1 MAYQFA
7 LEGEVAEAFALLKTS
22 ERLALI
28 AAFRSLAVNP
38 DQLPDEDLIRSG
50 FLIHEKQF
58 GKWKL
63 TYRLDVPV
71 KRVLILAI
79 QG

>member
-7 LEGEVAEAFALLKTS
+7 LEGEGAESFALLKTS
-22 ERLALI
+22 DRLALI
-28 AAFRSLAVNP
+28 AAFRSLAANP
-38 DQLPDEDLIRSG
+38 DQPADEDLVRSG
-50 FLIHEKQF
+50 FLLHEKQF
-58 GKWKL
+58 GQWTL

-79 QG
+79 QR

>member
-7 LEGEVAEAFALLKTS
+7 LEGEVAESFALLKTPD
-22 ERLALI
+22 RLALI
-28 AAFRSLAVNP
+28 AAFRSLAANP
-38 DQLPDEDLIRSG
+38 DQPTDEDLVRSG
-50 FLIHEKQF
+50 FLLHEKQF
-58 GKWKL
+58 GQWTL

-79 QG
+79 RR

>member
-7 LEGEVAEAFALLKTS
+7 LEGEVAESFALLKAS

-28 AAFRSLAVNP
+28 TAFRSLAANP
-38 DQLPDEDLIRSG
+38 DQPTDDDFFRSG
-50 FLIHEKQF
+50 FLLHEKQF
-58 GKWKL
+58 GHWTI

-71 KRVLILAI
+71 KRVLILVI
-79 QG
+79 RR

>member
-7 LEGEVAEAFALLKTS
+7 LEGEVAESFALLKTP

-28 AAFRSLAVNP
+28 TAFRSLAANP
-38 DQLPDEDLIRSG
+38 DQSTDADLFRCG
-50 FLIHEKQF
+50 FLLHEKQF
-58 GKWKL
+58 GQWTL

-79 QG
+79 RR